1 MKLLIVDDSK
11 LNRIMAINYI
21 NNSALDLEIVEAETG
36 ESAIEAVESQ
46 DIDIILL
53 DIVMPGMDGVAVLK
67 WLKKHEDYKAI
78 KVVMFTTL
86 NEKTLLQRCFDIC
99 A

>member
-21 NNSALDLEIVEAETG
+21 QSSSLDLEIIEAETG
-36 ESAIEAVESQ
+36 EEAIEAVESQ
-46 DIDIILL
+46 EIDIILL
-53 DIVMPGMDGVAVLK
+53 DIVMPGMDGVGVLK
-67 WLKKHEDYKAI
+67 WLKNHEAYRGI

-86 NEKTLLQRCFDIC
+86 NEKNPPSKML
-99 A
+99 